1 MEFSRIS
8 QTLWRQK
15 IPTHWNS
22 VKKYPESSF
31 SITWVRAEYQQN
43 IFSGDGYFSS
53 NFQTTVYAI
62 LLIFVVDN
70 LQRVEATKKKN
81 ATIKL

>member
-1 MEFSRIS
+1 MEFSHIS
-8 QTLWRQK
+8 QTLWCQK

-31 SITWVRAEYQQN
+31 TITWVRAEYQQN

-53 NFQTTVYAI
+53 SFQTTVYAK

-70 LQRVEATKKKN
+70 LQRVKATKKKN
-81 ATIKL
+81 TTIKL